1 MSDTRPPMLDW
12 PFFSKSSDSHHVK
25 IAQFKISTFSH
36 TAAFLDWSL
45 TQTGR
50 MSSHQPV
57 ENICSCMSEM
67 LTVKQMHGKVEFI
80 GYSELLQGMLATH
93 LIYTLTDVAAD
104 VRAGNSFGYFKER
117 KQRTSAYSVYWHVF
131 YSAHFLC
138 FLSFFC
144 LILML
149 TLAISLLSMH
159 SVIFLPLAVL

>member
-1 MSDTRPPMLDW
+1 
-12 PFFSKSSDSHHVK
+12 
-25 IAQFKISTFSH
+25 
-36 TAAFLDWSL
+36 
-45 TQTGR
+45 

-67 LTVKQMHGKVEFI
+67 LTVKLIHGKVEFI

-93 LIYTLTDVAAD
+93 LISALTGAAD

-117 KQRTSAYSVYWHVF
+117 KQRTWACSMYWHVF
-131 YSAHFLC
+131 YSPHFLC

-149 TLAISLLSMH
+149 TLAISLFSMG
-159 SVIFLPLAVL
+159 SVIFLSGSIFRGKTMHYFN